1 MKPTELTLQT
11 IIFNLRI
18 QENELRLFRGAII
31 HLAGLEEI
39 LFHNHIED
47 GYRYSYPLIQYKIIQ
62 GHAAIICLEKGIEE
76 VKNIIQKC
84 PLTIKLGAKEKEL
97 DMLSL
102 VKSKQSLL
110 SLSTPAIYELYR
122 WLPLN
127 SNNYE
132 RFQHADG
139 LKEKVEILENILTS
153 NILSCLKGLHIFWEK
168 EISCHILTLSEPYP
182 IYNKHTRMIGFNL
195 NFSCNISLPE
205 FIGIGKNASIGCGIL
220 IKRSLS

>member
-76 VKNIIQKC
+76 VK
-84 PLTIKLGAKEKEL
+84 T
-97 DMLSL
+97 
-102 VKSKQSLL
+102 
-110 SLSTPAIYELYR
+110 
-122 WLPLN
+122 
-127 SNNYE
+127 
-132 RFQHADG
+132 
-139 LKEKVEILENILTS
+139 
-153 NILSCLKGLHIFWEK
+153 
-168 EISCHILTLSEPYP
+168 
-182 IYNKHTRMIGFNL
+182 
-195 NFSCNISLPE
+195 
-205 FIGIGKNASIGCGIL
+205 
-220 IKRSLS
+220 